1 MKGFQSAKEITYV
14 YQQQKKTVKI
24 KIDNKVIQVW
34 IVF

>member
-14 YQQQKKTVKI
+14 YQQQKDGEDKV
-24 KIDNKVIQVW
+24 DNKVIQVW